1 MAMALWLFAGLIA
14 FFFAYNMHF
23 TQATLSF
30 GQELAE
36 TSSGTGFQDAI
47 TPPWQTNF
55 AMFSYIGVVAAI
67 VTIWWQ
73 LGWLS
78 GLGAIALILIGGGI
92 VGVLLPDKDS
102 PHFRKLIIGSM
113 IARYAD
119 YARDGDQMRAE
130 SMKDLLV
137 RAGIDP
143 DARLPTQT

>member
-14 FFFAYNMHF
+14 VFFAYNMHF

-30 GQELAE
+30 GRELAE

-55 AMFSYIGVVAAI
+55 AMFSYFGIVAAI
-67 VTIWWQ
+67 GTIWWQ

-92 VGVLLPDKDS
+92 VGALLPNKDS
-102 PHFRKLIIGSM
+102 QHFRELIIGSM
-113 IARYAD
+113 ISRYAD
-119 YARDGDQMRAE
+119 YARDGDQIRAE
-130 SMKDLLV
+130 AMKDLLV
-137 RAGIDP
+137 KAGIDL
-143 DARLPTQT
+143 DARLPNQA